1 MCVLIFVQHL
11 LQFGQRGIYTDRQ
24 TKCRMRE
31 FKLIHPGNEQKIV
44 NFIKCQIV

>member
-31 FKLIHPGNEQKIV
+31 FKLIHPDSEQKIV
-44 NFIKCQIV
+44 KFVKCLI